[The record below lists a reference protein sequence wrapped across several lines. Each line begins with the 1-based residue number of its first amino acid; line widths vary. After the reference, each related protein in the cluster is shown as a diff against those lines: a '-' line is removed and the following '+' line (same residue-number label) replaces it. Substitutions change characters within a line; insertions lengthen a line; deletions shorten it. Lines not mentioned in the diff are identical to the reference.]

1 MRLNAHFDMLPD
13 RAFQKRGF
21 GRAPATL
28 EGGKGGGGGSAP
40 AADPNIGIA

>member
-13 RAFQKRGF
+13 RAFEKRGF

-28 EGGKGGGGGSAP
+28 EGGKGGGGHK
-40 AADPNIGIA
+40 NN